1 MRFECKGLA
10 TQHSNMVAP
19 QLSEQEEKAEKES
32 VWTIV
37 RMKKK
42 RKETNDFKASGNGK
56 TENMYILPYEEA
68 SSGNHLESENEDENL
83 EDTVKNRDTTSP
95 KPFIQL
101 RKVTPTK
108 PRKPLF
114 IDLTIEDE
122 EDDEI
127 ENDEISGVTKNS
139 HEKDISFF
147 GSSESEDEDKEE
159 KALIAARRASRAE
172 KKKAKLQKRIKEEEE
187 E

>member
-1 MRFECKGLA
+1 
-10 TQHSNMVAP
+10 
-19 QLSEQEEKAEKES
+19 
-32 VWTIV
+32 
-37 RMKKK
+37 
-42 RKETNDFKASGNGK
+42 
-56 TENMYILPYEEA
+56 MYILPYEEA

-83 EDTVKNRDTTSP
+83 EDTVKNRDATSP

-139 HEKDISFF
+139 HEKDI
-147 GSSESEDEDKEE
+147 K

-172 KKKAKLQKRIKEEEE
+172 KKEGQTTEEDQRRRRMNDIIKSI
-187 E
+187 